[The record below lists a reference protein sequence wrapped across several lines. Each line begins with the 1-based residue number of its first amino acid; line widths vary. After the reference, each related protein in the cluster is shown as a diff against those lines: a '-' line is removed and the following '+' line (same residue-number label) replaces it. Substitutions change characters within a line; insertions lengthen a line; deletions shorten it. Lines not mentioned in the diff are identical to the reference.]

1 MCRFAEPFPEFFA
14 GAVDGGRVLDLV
26 LEAAVREERAEVAAE
41 LRECRPVFHF
51 LQVFE
56 GDGHGVGVED
66 VECAGV
72 EDTFADCAGR
82 DFRRVPFAV
91 AEHLAYFH
99 VLLDFP
105 FGDFQREVVFYVV
118 HGGAEHAHVYF
129 VVPVARGGEEIVLY
143 PVGELPEA
151 RVEDFLH
158 EVHVFFG
165 DVHVPEFDGAVGHFV
180 GHVDVHEVA
189 LRDFPFHFH
198 PGAVVG
204 ERAAFGARELVEVC
218 PVRFVLPQDF
228 GGFPVEYPFFGLL
241 GFEAAVFAGLPPL
254 RP

>member
-1 MCRFAEPFPEFFA
+1 MCHFGEPFPQFFA
-14 GAVDGGRVLDLV
+14 GTVDGGGVFDLV
-26 LEAAVREERAEVAAE
+26 LEAAVREERAEVAAK

-56 GDGHGVGVED
+56 GDGHGVGVQD
-66 VECAGV
+66 VESACV
-72 EDTFADCAGR
+72 EDAFADCAGE
-82 DFRRVPFAV
+82 DFRGVPFAIV
-91 AEHLAYFH
+91 HHLADFH

-118 HGGAEHAHVYF
+118 HGCAEHAYMYF
-129 VVPVARGGEEIVLY
+129 VVGVARGGEELVLY
-143 PVGELPEA
+143 PVGELAEA
-151 RVEDFLH
+151 WIEDFFH

-180 GHVDVHEVA
+180 GHVDVHQVS
-189 LRDFPFHFH
+189 LRNLPFHFNS
-198 PGAVVG
+198 GAVVG
-204 ERAAFGARELVEVC
+204 ERAAFGARELVEIC
-218 PVRFVLPQDF
+218 PVRFVLAQDF
-228 GGFPVEYPFFGLL
+228 GGFPVEDPFFGLL

>member
-1 MCRFAEPFPEFFA
+1 M
-14 GAVDGGRVLDLV
+14 
-26 LEAAVREERAEVAAE
+26 
-41 LRECRPVFHF
+41 
-51 LQVFE
+51 FE

-66 VECAGV
+66 VQGAGV
-72 EDTFADCAGR
+72 EDTFADCSGQ

-91 AEHLAYFH
+91 AEHLPDFH

-105 FGDFQREVVFYVV
+105 FGDFQREVVFDIV
-118 HGGAEHAHVYF
+118 HWGAEHADMHF
-129 VVPVARGGEEIVLY
+129 VVPVAGGGEEIVLY

-158 EVHVFFG
+158 EVHVLFG

-180 GHVDVHEVA
+180 GHVDVHEVS

-198 PGAVVG
+198 SRAVVG
-204 ERAAFGARELVEVC
+204 ERAAFGAREPVEVC
-218 PVRFVLPQDF
+218 PVRFVLAQDF
-228 GGFPVEYPFFGLL
+228 GGFPVEDAFLGLFGL
-241 GFEAAVFAGLPPL
+241 EAAVFAGLPPL